1 MPHNDYVILSAEGVG
16 AQNLYLVGPVVPEL
30 AEIQAPKIAD
40 VASEEDR
47 RVGPSTRAI
56 NSFVDGLGI
65 QFLDQGP
72 GLWDARNVWTLEEG
86 RVTPRPKLAGTD
98 TMTSSWEFTGV
109 PTTRPMFM
117 TTDPDDSTEYLYYLV
132 GDRIFKLNEAGTPTQ
147 LKTVT
152 NALNGRTIL
161 EFKQKDAANRRLFA
175 FFHTFTAPR
184 ANYWYSAHDDY
195 DDWAAG
201 DGGRVLTD
209 ALIFRDFLLAADD
222 SGKIV
227 YSTTGL
233 NGSWNDTDAADG
245 EPVID
250 MGLAP
255 IQFVG
260 VANAPWGRPAP
271 YFLHRGV
278 LYALAYDAREYH
290 EIPLQNSLRL
300 HSGTIWQGQ
309 VVVHDGFNVYA
320 YDPATQKSKA
330 IGMPGERSGR
340 PFSFQYGVQHL
351 FTAGPYL
358 CAVMNRFAGTSDP
371 YQVLFYTGRGWHS
384 IYSDYDVSPTIDFGW
399 AGAAFAWRDASW
411 TQTAPQVFVIGAAA
425 LTGAAGSMY
434 LQQWN
439 MPQYGEGMVN
449 DAEDVAYTSP
459 TDAYFDTPWLRIYAD
474 LDGVCVGVLV
484 HATMPAATASTIRL
498 EYRTTQGGSWTAL
511 GEMAVG
517 EVPFKFMPFG
527 SADGDS
533 LYGGIDFREV
543 QLRVRFYTAAA
554 GTNAKWPELLS
565 LVPVFSKHTTRM
577 RWSFVIDVAQTAGE
591 ETGAAVLQN
600 FSDILKHIKDCID
613 NPLAKLE
620 IPNLTK
626 SRGTIVAMT
635 TQHEGFYR
643 DNQTG
648 GDHNVVSA
656 GQIRL
661 VFEEVAPRE
670 SDGFHAQQLPS

>member
-1 MPHNDYVILSAEGVG
+1 MPHQDLVTLSAEGVA

-30 AEIQAPKIAD
+30 TEIQAPKITD
-40 VASEEDR
+40 VADEEDR
-47 RVGPSTRAI
+47 RVGPSTRSI
-56 NSFVDGLGI
+56 NSYVDGLGI

-72 GLWDARNVWTLEEG
+72 GMWDARNVWTLEDG

-98 TMTSSWEFTGV
+98 TMTSSWEFTGI
-109 PTTRPMFM
+109 PASRPMFM
-117 TTDPDDSTEYLYYLV
+117 TIDPDDSTEYLYFLV
-132 GDRIFKLNEAGTPTQ
+132 GDRIFRLSEAGVPLQ
-147 LKTVT
+147 LATIA
-152 NALNGRTIL
+152 NAKNGRTIL
-161 EFKQKDAANRRLFA
+161 EFKQKDAANKRLFA
-175 FFHTFTAPR
+175 FFHTLATPR
-184 ANYWYSAHDDY
+184 ANYWYSDNDNY
-195 DDWAAG
+195 DNWAN

-222 SGKIV
+222 SGKLV

-233 NGSWNDTDAADG
+233 NGSWNDTDANDG
-245 EPVID
+245 EPIID
-250 MGLAP
+250 MGLRP
-255 IQFVG
+255 IQLIG

-271 YFLHRGV
+271 YFLHKGI

-290 EIPLQNSLRL
+290 EIPLQNSLTL

-320 YDPATQKSKA
+320 YDPESQKSRA
-330 IGMPGERSGR
+330 IGMPGERPGR

-351 FTAGPYL
+351 FTAGQYL
-358 CAVMNRFAGTSDP
+358 CAVMNQFAGDDSP
-371 YQVLFYTGRGWHS
+371 YAVLFYTGRGWHS
-384 IYSDYDVSPTIDFGW
+384 IYSDWDINPTIDFGW
-399 AGAAFAWRDASW
+399 AGAAFSWRDASW
-411 TQTAPQVFVIGAAA
+411 TQTAPQVFVIGASA

-439 MPQYGEGMVN
+439 MPQYGAGMVN

-459 TDAYFDTPWLRIYAD
+459 TDAYVETPWLRIYAD

-484 HATMPAATASTIRL
+484 HATMPAGTASTLRV
-498 EYRTTQGGSWTAL
+498 EYRTVQDGSWTAL

-517 EVPFKFMPFG
+517 DVPFLFMPFG
-527 SADGDS
+527 SQDGDS

-554 GTNAKWPELLS
+554 ATNAKWPELIS

-577 RWSFVIDVAQTAGE
+577 RWSFVVDVAQTAAE
-591 ETGAAVLQN
+591 ETGAAILQN
-600 FSDILKHIKDCID
+600 YSDILKHIKNCIE

-620 IPNLTK
+620 VPNITK
-626 SRGTIVAMT
+626 SRGTIVSMI
-635 TQHEGFYR
+635 TQHESFYR
-643 DNQTG
+643 DDQTG
-648 GDHNVVSA
+648 GAHNVVSP
-656 GQIRL
+656 GQIRV

-670 SDGFHAQQLPS
+670 SDGFHTQQLPS